1 MKQRDVGI
9 LVHQIDSA
17 ARGNIVDVFEIGL
30 VDDHQRF
37 PRHLAQKS
45 LEGLASSMAACDER
59 R

>member
-45 LEGLASSMAACDER
+45 LKA
-59 R
+59 